1 VNNIDVTSMQQLID
15 TRNQLDR
22 HAYPNKVDWHFAHI
36 NNRWTKRALASVG
49 FGHPTPGSRL
59 AEQWKSIYSVAD
71 IGGAKSAVA
80 TTGESELS
88 ITSIYNSSP
97 LEQPRLRMAVVH
109 GLNRPFFHIDLT
121 SALESAIAN
130 VEFRRDLEVKG
141 EPHRD
146 V

>member
-1 VNNIDVTSMQQLID
+1 VNNIDITSMQQLID

-59 AEQWKSIYSVAD
+59 AERWKSIYSVAD
-71 IGGAKSAVA
+71 IGGTQSTSA
-80 TTGESELS
+80 TTRKSELS
-88 ITSIYNSSP
+88 DISISNS
-97 LEQPRLRMAVVH
+97 PRLERPRMAAVH

-130 VEFRRDLEVKG
+130 VEFRRDQEDKG
-141 EPHRD
+141 EPHVD

>member
-1 VNNIDVTSMQQLID
+1 MQQLID

-49 FGHPTPGSRL
+49 FGRPTPG
-59 AEQWKSIYSVAD
+59 EQWKSIYSVAG
-71 IGGAKSAVA
+71 IGGSGAKSVAAAVA
-80 TTGESELS
+80 VTEKSEPS
-88 ITSIYNSSP
+88 ITSIYNSS
-97 LEQPRLRMAVVH
+97 QPRSRMAAVH
-109 GLNRPFFHIDLT
+109 GLNWPFFHTDLT

-130 VEFRRDLEVKG
+130 IELRRDAEAKI
-141 EPHRD
+141 EPHGE